1 MAINKATTDQVKD
14 LYEESLFEWE
24 EAKESEQ
31 ALQEAKQEQEKEQNE
46 STEQELREEAEKILA
61 EASYKLLRGKQITAE
76 KRAEVGEKGLI
87 LSEEYKTKKQAIE
100 SDGDLKDVA
109 KGRKLNE
116 LYAEYSRKMREL
128 VKEQGKLNDDY
139 FKERKEMAERLLKEA
154 NSKANLSHFSDKEMS
169 YILFVAENGNKQ
181 SILALLKEFDFNPFL
196 IRLLNIKDEKKPK
209 NERLNLVHPLELI
222 LRYGR
227 ERNGNDLLVTLQSG
241 VELPRSVDDLIP
253 LKNVPNRDSWSK
265 YQEPKKKWFEQ

>member
-24 EAKESEQ
+24 EAKEAEQ
-31 ALQEAKQEQEKEQNE
+31 VEQERRKSEPIENE
-46 STEQELREEAEKILA
+46 LTEQELQEEGEKILA

-76 KRAEVGEKGLI
+76 KRAEVGQKGFI
-87 LSEEYKTKKQAIE
+87 LSEEYKAKKQAIE

-139 FKERKEMAERLLKEA
+139 YKERKEMAEKLLAEA

-196 IRLLNIKDEKKPK
+196 IRLLNIKDEKKPSK
-209 NERLNLVHPLELI
+209 ERLNLVHPLELI

-227 ERNGNDLLVTLQSG
+227 ERNTNDLLITMQSG

-253 LKNVPNRDSWSK
+253 FKEVPSRDPWSK

>member
-24 EAKESEQ
+24 EAKEAEQVEQERRKSEPSENE
-31 ALQEAKQEQEKEQNE
+31 LTKQELQ
-46 STEQELREEAEKILA
+46 EEAEKMLA

-76 KRAEVGEKGLI
+76 KRAEVGQKGLI
-87 LSEEYKTKKQAIE
+87 LSEEYKAKKQAIE

-139 FKERKEMAERLLKEA
+139 FKERKEMAEKLLAEA

-227 ERNGNDLLVTLQSG
+227 ERNGNDLLVTMQSG

-253 LKNVPNRDSWSK
+253 LKNVPSRDEWSK
-265 YQEPKKKWFEQ
+265 YQEPKKHWFEK